1 MSNSLHFMTIAEAS
15 KLIANKELSPV
26 TLTESFLER
35 IEALDGSLKSYVT
48 LLKDEA
54 INEALVAEKDINNG
68 GYKGPMH
75 GIPIGVKDLYDT
87 KGIRTTG
94 QSKVLENRV
103 PLEDSTV
110 VAKLKSAGAITL
122 GKLSMWEFAL
132 GGPDTSI
139 FEISRNPWNLDRQPG
154 GSSSG
159 SGTAVAAGLCMGA
172 LGSDTGG
179 SIRIPAA
186 FCGIVGL
193 KPTYGRVSRRGV
205 LPLAWSLDHCG
216 PMTWT
221 VEDTALMLQAF
232 AGHDHLDKTSV
243 NIDVPDYTLNLAK
256 SLKGL
261 KVGIPRHYINSPL
274 VGTDSD
280 VIDSFDSGLALL
292 ADLGAEI
299 VEIEI
304 PSLAYAT
311 TANTLIMI
319 AEAFSYHRENLI
331 SQPENYGD
339 SVRGSFI
346 LGGTYTSGDYQRAL
360 RARSI
365 IRDEFKAILK
375 EVDVIATPSQSAPAG
390 PFNFDL
396 LALLMTPNYWA
407 PYNETGMPAIS
418 VPSGFSSD
426 GMPIGIQ
433 FAGRPFEETTVLNVG
448 HVFQTS
454 RGLLDN
460 RPIL

>member
-1 MSNSLHFMTIAEAS
+1 MPSPLHFLTIAEAS
-15 KLIANKELSPV
+15 KLIASKDLSPV
-26 TLTESFLER
+26 SLTESFLER
-35 IEALDGSLKSYVT
+35 IEALDSSLKSYVT

-54 INEALVAEKDINNG
+54 INEAISAEKDINNG
-68 GYKGPMH
+68 AYKGPMH

-87 KGIRTTG
+87 KDIRTTG

-103 PLEDSTV
+103 PTEDSTV
-110 VAKLKSAGAITL
+110 VAKLKNAGAITL

-221 VEDTALMLQAF
+221 VEDAAIMLQTF
-232 AGHDHLDKTSV
+232 AGHDSRDRTSV
-243 NIDVPDYTLNLAK
+243 SIEVPDYRENLNK

-261 KVGIPRHYINSPL
+261 KIGVPNHYIDSPS
-274 VGTDSD
+274 VGTDPE
-280 VIDSFDSGLALL
+280 VRASFDSALVL
-292 ADLGAEI
+292 LKELGAVI
-299 VEIEI
+299 VEVEI

-319 AEAFSYHRENLI
+319 AEAFAYHRENLI
-331 SQPENYGD
+331 SQPENYGE

-346 LGGTYTSGDYQRAL
+346 LGGTYTSADYQRAL
-360 RARSI
+360 RARSV
-365 IRDEFKAILK
+365 IRDEFTETLK
-375 EVDVIATPSQSAPAG
+375 EVDIVATPSQSAPAG

-396 LALLMTPNYWA
+396 LALLQTPNYWA

-418 VPSGFSSD
+418 VPSGFSND

-433 FAGRPFEETTVLNVG
+433 FAGRPFEESAVLNVG
-448 HVFQTS
+448 HVFQVS
-454 RGLLDN
+454 RGLLDH
-460 RPIL
+460 RPVL

>member
-193 KPTYGRVSRRGV
+193 N
-205 LPLAWSLDHCG
+205 LL
-216 PMTWT
+216 T
-221 VEDTALMLQAF
+221 VESAAVVYCLEL
-232 AGHDHLDKTSV
+232 
-243 NIDVPDYTLNLAK
+243 
-256 SLKGL
+256 
-261 KVGIPRHYINSPL
+261 GIWI
-274 VGTDSD
+274 
-280 VIDSFDSGLALL
+280 
-292 ADLGAEI
+292 I
-299 VEIEI
+299 V
-304 PSLAYAT
+304 
-311 TANTLIMI
+311 
-319 AEAFSYHRENLI
+319 
-331 SQPENYGD
+331 
-339 SVRGSFI
+339 
-346 LGGTYTSGDYQRAL
+346 
-360 RARSI
+360 
-365 IRDEFKAILK
+365 
-375 EVDVIATPSQSAPAG
+375 
-390 PFNFDL
+390 
-396 LALLMTPNYWA
+396 
-407 PYNETGMPAIS
+407 
-418 VPSGFSSD
+418 
-426 GMPIGIQ
+426 
-433 FAGRPFEETTVLNVG
+433 VL
-448 HVFQTS
+448 
-454 RGLLDN
+454 
-460 RPIL
+460 